1 MWDNTSVVNMSRTK
15 TSERESGRFGRL
27 FRWTVLLALVF
38 SAGLITGQRLL
49 AQGDN
54 EAPFLALSSTKA
66 VTDDVKPVKMTFS
79 FYEDLSGKPAAK
91 SVAKISAQKP
101 EKPTTPTESAPAVVE
116 KVEEPAIVDV
126 PQELVETVQ
135 NVLEKPNAGEGAL
148 YTIQV
153 ASHPSRAMATR
164 ELTRL
169 RAMGLDAHMVAVE
182 SNDGRF
188 YRVRLG
194 RFANVESVNAYLAQV
209 TSDGRVQGFVTP
221 F

>member
-54 EAPFLALSSTKA
+54 DAPFLALSSTKA
-66 VTDDVKPVKMTFS
+66 VTNDVKPVKMTFS
-79 FYEDLSGKPAAK
+79 FYEDLSGKPDQKALPKIAAAK
-91 SVAKISAQKP
+91 PNPPA
-101 EKPTTPTESAPAVVE
+101 EELAPVVEE
-116 KVEEPAIVDV
+116 KVEEPAVVNV

-169 RAMGLDAHMVAVE
+169 RAMGLDAHMIAVE

-194 RFANVESVNAYLAQV
+194 KFANVESVNGYLAQV

>member
-1 MWDNTSVVNMSRTK
+1 MWDNTSVVSMSRHK
-15 TSERESGRFGRL
+15 TSERDSGRFGRL

-54 EAPFLALSSTKA
+54 EAPFLALSSTKS
-66 VTDDVKPVKMTFS
+66 VKEEAAPVKMTFS
-79 FYEDLSGKPAAK
+79 FYEDLASKPSAKPAAK
-91 SVAKISAQKP
+91 VAAKP
-101 EKPTTPTESAPAVVE
+101 KALEPEVPAIVAAEPAV
-116 KVEEPAIVDV
+116 EPAAVDV

-194 RFANVESVNAYLAQV
+194 KFATVETVNAYLAQV
-209 TSDGRVQGFVTP
+209 TTDGRVQGFVTP